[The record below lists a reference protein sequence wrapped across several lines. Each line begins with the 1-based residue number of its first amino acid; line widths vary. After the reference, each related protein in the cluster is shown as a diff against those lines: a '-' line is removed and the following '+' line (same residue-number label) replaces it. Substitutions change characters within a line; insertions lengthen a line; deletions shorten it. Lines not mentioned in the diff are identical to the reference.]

1 MGGENGLLNRSCK
14 IQEMVVLLSRF
25 ASSHIISRQL
35 IFQKIGR
42 GCSKRWKV
50 ALLSEQGRFCSSNSF
65 PSGSQPPSRKE
76 KLKKAVTQYGP
87 TVIIFHVTISLASL
101 GLFYL
106 LVSSGID
113 VVKLV
118 ENLPYVGEKMSSN
131 SVATG
136 ASTFVIAYAVHK
148 VFAPVRISITLGS
161 VPLIVR
167 FLRSKGILKPPGVK
181 WSLLVNSLTQS
192 LKI

>member
-1 MGGENGLLNRSCK
+1 MGTLSTPESGERSCK

-25 ASSHIISRQL
+25 ASSCITSRQL
-35 IFQKIGR
+35 IFQTVQR

-50 ALLSEQGRFCSSNSF
+50 ALLSERGRFCSSS
-65 PSGSQPPSRKE
+65 SSSEPPSRRE

-181 WSLLVNSLTQS
+181 
-192 LKI
+192 

>member
-1 MGGENGLLNRSCK
+1 MLTRSCK

-76 KLKKAVTQYGP
+76 KLKKAVTQYGDYYNWHHLIENGKISKKICFSGP
-87 TVIIFHVTISLASL
+87 TVIVFHVTISLASL

-106 LVSSGID
+106 LVS
-113 VVKLV
+113 
-118 ENLPYVGEKMSSN
+118 
-131 SVATG
+131 
-136 ASTFVIAYAVHK
+136 
-148 VFAPVRISITLGS
+148 R
-161 VPLIVR
+161 
-167 FLRSKGILKPPGVK
+167 
-181 WSLLVNSLTQS
+181 
-192 LKI
+192 

>member
-1 MGGENGLLNRSCK
+1 
-14 IQEMVVLLSRF
+14 
-25 ASSHIISRQL
+25 
-35 IFQKIGR
+35 
-42 GCSKRWKV
+42 
-50 ALLSEQGRFCSSNSF
+50 
-65 PSGSQPPSRKE
+65 
-76 KLKKAVTQYGP
+76 LKKAVTQYGP

-118 ENLPYVGEKMSSN
+118 ENLPYVGGKMSSN

-181 WSLLVNSLTQS
+181 
-192 LKI
+192 